1 VTARGVAACLALTC
15 ALAGCSTTGS
25 GSNSS
30 SSSTSVTAV
39 GSTLSIWVSQPP
51 HATAAEQDVLDA
63 ERLAFDTNH
72 QEVTRVGLRY
82 RPAARYELSANAR
95 TAIQDKSAIAYL
107 GELAPGSSEDTL
119 GITNALDLLQVS
131 PTDNAA
137 EETQAMAAVPG
148 SPGRYYETLSTY
160 GHTFA
165 QLAPSTQTEAA
176 AEIAEMK
183 KLGVGSLYVTDD
195 GSDYGKAIAAAV
207 RHDAG
212 AASITLAATAAGAGA
227 EFDGWDGTGRPPAG
241 PSGTAKLFLPSAA
254 ALAGELSGLSAPGGL
269 YVSVP
274 SPAAG
279 AAAQVSSFDK
289 RFQAEY
295 GHAPAP
301 EAVFGYEAMA
311 AVLSALQQ
319 AGGAVKDRATIVRD
333 FHRIRDRSSVLGT
346 YSVNA
351 DGDSSLASFRFLRLK
366 GGSLVPLGGAPVQ
379 G

>member
-1 VTARGVAACLALTC
+1 VTVRGVAACLALSC
-15 ALAGCSTTGS
+15 ALAGCGTTGS
-25 GSNSS
+25 GSSS
-30 SSSTSVTAV
+30 SNTSVTAT
-39 GSTLSIWVSQPP
+39 GSTLSIWVSEPP

-63 ERLAFDTNH
+63 ERLAFDTNR
-72 QEVTRVGLRY
+72 QEVTRVSLRY
-82 RPAARYELSANAR
+82 RPAAKYELSANAR

-131 PTDNAA
+131 PTDNAV
-137 EETQAMAAVPG
+137 EETQSTAGVPG

-212 AASITLAATAAGAGA
+212 SASITLAASASGAGA
-227 EFDGWDGTGRPPAG
+227 EFDGWDGTGSPPAA

-254 ALAGELSGLSAPGGL
+254 ALAGKLSGLSAPGGV

-279 AAAQVSSFDK
+279 GAAQVSSFDK

-301 EAVFGYEAMA
+301 EAVFGYEAMS
-311 AVLSALQQ
+311 AVLSVLQQ
-319 AGGAVKDRATIVRD
+319 AGGAVKDRSTVVRD
-333 FHRIRDRSSVLGT
+333 FHRISGRSSVLGS
-346 YSVNA
+346 YSIDKSGA
-351 DGDSSLASFRFLRLK
+351 SGLASFRFMKLK
-366 GGSLVPLGGAPVQ
+366 GGTLVPLGGAPVQ